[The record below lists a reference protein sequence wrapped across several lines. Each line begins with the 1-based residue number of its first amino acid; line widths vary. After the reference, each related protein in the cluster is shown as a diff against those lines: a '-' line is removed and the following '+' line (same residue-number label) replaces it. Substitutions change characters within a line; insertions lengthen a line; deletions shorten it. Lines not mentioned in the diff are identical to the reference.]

1 MGQRLQGRIATFGCK
16 IEPVVTETVVI
27 CDLVRKQLPLSHFSR
42 GKVKF
47 LREMRVRSL
56 GALRFGDPGPSMQG
70 HAR

>member
-1 MGQRLQGRIATFGCK
+1 MGQRLQGRMATFGYK
-16 IEPVVTETVVI
+16 IEPVVIATVVI
-27 CDLVRKQLPLSHFSR
+27 CDLVREQLPLSQFSKV
-42 GKVKF
+42 KVKF